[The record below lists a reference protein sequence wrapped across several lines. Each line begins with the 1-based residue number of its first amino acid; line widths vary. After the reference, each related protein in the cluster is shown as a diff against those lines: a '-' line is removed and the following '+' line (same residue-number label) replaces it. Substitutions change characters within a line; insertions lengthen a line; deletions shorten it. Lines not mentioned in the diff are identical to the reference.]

1 VRPRLPGKE
10 DPPMAAMDVSEL
22 RKNAKIDID
31 GQPYVVVDFQF
42 VKPGKGQG
50 LYKCKIKNMI
60 TGSVLDRT
68 WRSGERFEPANVE
81 SKQMQFLYVN
91 GGAYT
96 FMDNESFEQVEL
108 QAEIIG
114 DDKSFLLD
122 QLNVDVLFYNERAVG
137 ISLPSHV
144 IMEIVESEPG
154 VKGDT
159 ATNVTKTAKVQTG
172 YEVQVPIFIKV
183 GEKVKIDTRTGAY
196 VERVNQ

>member
-1 VRPRLPGKE
+1 
-10 DPPMAAMDVSEL
+10 MAAMDVSEL

-81 SKQMQFLYVN
+81 SKQMQFLFAS
-91 GGAYT
+91 GDGFT
-96 FMDNESFEQVEL
+96 FMDNESYEQIEL
-108 QAEIIG
+108 SAEVVG
-114 DDKSFLLD
+114 DDKWFLLD
-122 QLNVDVLFYNERAVG
+122 QLSVDVLLYNDRPVG
-137 ISLPSHV
+137 VSLPSHV
-144 IMEIVESEPG
+144 VMEIVESEPG

-159 ATNVTKTAKVQTG
+159 ATNVTKLAKVQTG
-172 YEVQVPIFIKV
+172 YEVSVPIFIKV
-183 GEKVKIDTRTGAY
+183 GEKIKIDTRTGAY